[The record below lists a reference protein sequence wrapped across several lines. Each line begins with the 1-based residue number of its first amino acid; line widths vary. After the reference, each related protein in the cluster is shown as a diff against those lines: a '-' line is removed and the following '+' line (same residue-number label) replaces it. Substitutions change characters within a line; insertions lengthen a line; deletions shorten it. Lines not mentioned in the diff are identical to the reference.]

1 MAEKLT
7 VQQLSTLNTYL
18 KKHPDAKREDAIK
31 LLFDGSNTKQT
42 EKGVKVEHNKSD
54 KKQTITLK
62 SGLSVDVAKGT
73 TVETKEGKITLSKT
87 GRYSVTGKDGKTKYY
102 AANGK
107 ELNEKYFKQVESSTG
122 NVMVKNSKGVTV
134 DVNKRLQNRIARASK
149 ELKHEEDNQGW
160 MGKLWS
166 GTKNTFGFGDS
177 SDKVKEQL
185 KQEQK
190 LLKQFNQQPQNRAKI
205 FKQLTSLEY
214 NTKNMQD
221 FVEGKIQLQSEKN
234 LDGYKEGQKI
244 AVDVASDVVSG
255 VASFGVYTAAVAA
268 APFTAGASIAVGV
281 AAAGVVGAG
290 VKAGLKASDTI
301 GTDKKYDSL
310 GSDLLMGSVNGAI
323 APLTAGAGGAVAKT
337 VAVRAGVQV
346 VKETGKQA
354 TKQVISQTTKNAAK
368 QGFARTFKTN
378 LAESIVQPNNY
389 KLVGG
394 TLTKRLGAYASEG
407 AVDGALS
414 GGAYSGVET
423 AKNGGNTGEILQ
435 ATALGF
441 GMGAFM
447 GGAMTSLAHSKGIV
461 TGNKN
466 ATKTTDKY
474 PQLTEIDKI
483 ARHDEIN
490 QANLSPHRFSDV
502 SGKKA
507 QKQVSDYLD
516 HLLSIIPE
524 NTPEA
529 KNVNKVKKYADF
541 ILPDGTLISR
551 NHAGDTGIPV
561 MNPTTGQW
569 EIPDVE
575 NAVLF
580 WIKDVE
586 GKEHVLPALTPE
598 NVSKAKR
605 IIEYMSSQ
613 TEIPRENIN
622 TVQKGFLNKIK
633 PNPKEITQDAVETS
647 VVKETD
653 NTVPTPKAQGDS
665 SLAPSGRGL
674 GRGADDI
681 TPTPKSQGAIKDAEI
696 VMPKKLEIVKENII
710 SEEEFRQ
717 QMLNFGIRNNKIPF
731 LMKNF
736 ADIDGNISQ
745 DVVNIIT
752 SDKELFYKAMAIR
765 PDIIVVSLQAMKNAD
780 GHFLKDAINYVQ
792 KEIAEG
798 KNFHSATV
806 ALSQIKKEMGNID
819 ANSIKI
825 YNDIVSK
832 FKENKGKVIDLIIK
846 AKSSEQSEIID
857 KLALLQAK
865 PNFKDIVTTLKSIT
879 KDKKISLELINDAE
893 SLTAN
898 VDKYTHWKLTDY
910 LKETESEFNYDD
922 AMLAARIIKEG
933 QIEVPKQIDL
943 CLTYLKLTENQNIAN
958 LPVKDFELLTDTLGY
973 SAKYKDM
980 AMNLYKKCQNNGMS
994 KEQYFDLLAKNKENL
1009 EYLRFDE
1016 IQDILINQSD
1026 KKLKIVKNS
1035 ASEKFFS
1042 LEENITENTDKTSVA
1057 YNYAINEDNTI
1068 TYLNKET
1075 MYIKKGN
1082 SILEVEYPDKTIKR
1096 FYNDGALDLSQL
1108 SNVTLEEVLDSNG
1121 KRISRT
1127 LSKPSKRNP
1136 GVIVTLKEIYDNTGN
1151 VAEVQEIGKLTYHGS
1166 KKQGLK
1172 VQRRYTS
1179 PSGVDSTHTIVQGPK
1194 GTYSKFEANGVGITR
1209 KFKKFANNETVTR
1222 VNGETYTSK
1231 FSENKIEITRK
1242 TQDGRIE
1249 TAVLDSDLLDFDLL
1263 DLYKQLPGDYLFK
1276 LKEYGIKVKLGYEAN
1291 NAAFS
1296 PVAKTILISEERKN
1310 NPFTFAHEF
1319 GHAMD
1324 FVAFNNLSANK
1335 ELREVFEKELYK
1347 FNSERTTTERNIIGY
1362 FINKT
1367 IDANSE
1373 LQELI
1378 AEVNAITSGLLHDSD
1393 VHLQRAKILQENFPE
1408 TTAYIINKFKTMDVE
1423 SGIEKNLKQAALH
1436 FDDNV
1441 VVSDVAKVSHSAP
1454 TPKAQGVVSS
1464 AISQTEHALTAS
1476 ELQAIQKSIKQL
1488 PFMTEIED
1496 KPAFYNKIIE
1506 KIQAAVT
1513 KNANGDMKL
1522 IQSRISKID
1531 GTNFKSYIV
1540 RNAKNI
1546 DIILDNAKEINE
1558 IYDNICD
1565 EFVWTSND
1573 VIMGI
1578 NKDNFQEVLKAS
1590 RLVKKGDQDA
1600 INYLYYVD
1608 YSQNPHTV
1616 KYGDTTVEVDTQ
1628 DIIALLSTRQAYDS
1642 EKFDR
1647 EISKLF
1653 SKNVDMQEK
1662 KAYGKSFA
1670 GIIEQKPEL
1679 LEIAE
1684 KTKHMSGKEYRD
1696 YINNLFAE
1704 NKLDK
1709 NLTFKTFEPDDVSVE
1724 ADTAIGAY
1732 LHMRK
1737 HPELSK
1743 NVSVKETIQDTT
1755 PKPQGVKS
1763 EVIQNTES
1771 MSNAKPVM
1779 YAPTKQNIKRVFEK
1793 TRKFLTKPVDESYK
1807 MKLNGIK
1814 FDFYRCSSAEK
1825 DAVIKALHENEEFI
1839 NIIKTDAI
1847 SGLKDSNMNAEV
1859 RRISTSSK
1867 DPEYRILLNDNS
1879 DSDIKRVIDF
1889 RIDENEKINFYQI
1902 EKIKQIE
1909 TTEKIGEASATH
1921 IYMNG
1926 DNNFTRITENTF
1938 NDSLIKEVNSNDRQ
1952 LIERVK
1958 FKDSDL
1964 RRGESEITI
1973 TRPDEYGNLIEDKVG
1988 TVKVFQKKDA
1998 NGNHEVIH
2006 ARKRIETSDGTKS
2019 RQIKVFGKDRQGTT
2033 YKILDKDGNVQL
2045 NIKRS
2050 HRKIDENHYRSFHNG
2065 ERFDIKYE
2073 NDGITVSMVEGTGS
2087 KEQLVKPVKLSF
2099 NELDPKLI
2107 DLYKQLPGDYLY
2119 KLHLMGVKVK
2129 YNPKPKLLGFAYED
2143 RSYYRPDKKM
2153 IEITE
2158 CSKDNPEI
2166 FAHEFSHAI
2175 DDYLSIASDPEY
2187 LKLSKQEWRE
2197 FSKNSGIKER
2207 HEIGYFTQNLKP
2219 EDYNPDVELIAGVGQ
2234 TIAGFSD
2241 TENRAQIGDAILFM
2255 NYSKTIAYV
2264 GKKLDMPIEEFAKT
2278 GKKVSADYDIAAVK
2292 AQHSAPTPKNTR

>member
-1 MAEKLT
+1 MLIKVKIYKVLQKRYRYKTCITCNKVKGQMAEKLT

-31 LLFDGSNTKQT
+31 LLFDGSNAKQT

-122 NVMVKNSKGVTV
+122 NVVVKNSKGVNI

-149 ELKHEEDNQGW
+149 ELKHEEDNHGW

-205 FKQLTSLEY
+205 FKQLTGLEY

-268 APFTAGASIAVGV
+268 APFTGGTSIAVGV
-281 AAAGVVGAG
+281 AAAGVIGAG

-423 AKNGGNTGEILQ
+423 AKNGGSAGEILQ

-529 KNVNKVKKYADF
+529 NNVNKVKKYADF

-622 TVQKGFLNKIK
+622 TVQKEFLNKIK

-653 NTVPTPKAQGDS
+653 NTVPTPKPQGDS

-681 TPTPKSQGAIKDAEI
+681 TPTPKS
-696 VMPKKLEIVKENII
+696 
-710 SEEEFRQ
+710 
-717 QMLNFGIRNNKIPF
+717 
-731 LMKNF
+731 
-736 ADIDGNISQ
+736 
-745 DVVNIIT
+745 
-752 SDKELFYKAMAIR
+752 
-765 PDIIVVSLQAMKNAD
+765 
-780 GHFLKDAINYVQ
+780 
-792 KEIAEG
+792 
-798 KNFHSATV
+798 
-806 ALSQIKKEMGNID
+806 
-819 ANSIKI
+819 
-825 YNDIVSK
+825 
-832 FKENKGKVIDLIIK
+832 
-846 AKSSEQSEIID
+846 
-857 KLALLQAK
+857 
-865 PNFKDIVTTLKSIT
+865 
-879 KDKKISLELINDAE
+879 
-893 SLTAN
+893 
-898 VDKYTHWKLTDY
+898 
-910 LKETESEFNYDD
+910 
-922 AMLAARIIKEG
+922 
-933 QIEVPKQIDL
+933 
-943 CLTYLKLTENQNIAN
+943 
-958 LPVKDFELLTDTLGY
+958 
-973 SAKYKDM
+973 
-980 AMNLYKKCQNNGMS
+980 
-994 KEQYFDLLAKNKENL
+994 
-1009 EYLRFDE
+1009 
-1016 IQDILINQSD
+1016 
-1026 KKLKIVKNS
+1026 
-1035 ASEKFFS
+1035 
-1042 LEENITENTDKTSVA
+1042 
-1057 YNYAINEDNTI
+1057 
-1068 TYLNKET
+1068 
-1075 MYIKKGN
+1075 
-1082 SILEVEYPDKTIKR
+1082 
-1096 FYNDGALDLSQL
+1096 
-1108 SNVTLEEVLDSNG
+1108 
-1121 KRISRT
+1121 
-1127 LSKPSKRNP
+1127 
-1136 GVIVTLKEIYDNTGN
+1136 
-1151 VAEVQEIGKLTYHGS
+1151 
-1166 KKQGLK
+1166 
-1172 VQRRYTS
+1172 
-1179 PSGVDSTHTIVQGPK
+1179 
-1194 GTYSKFEANGVGITR
+1194 
-1209 KFKKFANNETVTR
+1209 
-1222 VNGETYTSK
+1222 
-1231 FSENKIEITRK
+1231 
-1242 TQDGRIE
+1242 
-1249 TAVLDSDLLDFDLL
+1249 
-1263 DLYKQLPGDYLFK
+1263 
-1276 LKEYGIKVKLGYEAN
+1276 
-1291 NAAFS
+1291 
-1296 PVAKTILISEERKN
+1296 
-1310 NPFTFAHEF
+1310 
-1319 GHAMD
+1319 
-1324 FVAFNNLSANK
+1324 
-1335 ELREVFEKELYK
+1335 
-1347 FNSERTTTERNIIGY
+1347 
-1362 FINKT
+1362 
-1367 IDANSE
+1367 
-1373 LQELI
+1373 
-1378 AEVNAITSGLLHDSD
+1378 
-1393 VHLQRAKILQENFPE
+1393 
-1408 TTAYIINKFKTMDVE
+1408 
-1423 SGIEKNLKQAALH
+1423 
-1436 FDDNV
+1436 
-1441 VVSDVAKVSHSAP
+1441 
-1454 TPKAQGVVSS
+1454 QGVVSS

-1531 GTNFKSYIV
+1531 GTNCKSYIV

-1684 KTKHMSGKEYRD
+1684 KTKHMSEKEYRD

-1709 NLTFKTFEPDDVSVE
+1709 NLT
-1724 ADTAIGAY
+1724 

-1755 PKPQGVKS
+1755 PKPQGASS
-1763 EVIQNTES
+1763 E
-1771 MSNAKPVM
+1771 
-1779 YAPTKQNIKRVFEK
+1779 
-1793 TRKFLTKPVDESYK
+1793 
-1807 MKLNGIK
+1807 
-1814 FDFYRCSSAEK
+1814 
-1825 DAVIKALHENEEFI
+1825 I
-1839 NIIKTDAI
+1839 NIPQGKFAAPNTKFAETDEAFRTI
-1847 SGLKDSNMNAEV
+1847 V
-1859 RRISTSSK
+1859 TRRK
-1867 DPEYRILLNDNS
+1867 
-1879 DSDIKRVIDF
+1879 SDIQ
-1889 RIDENEKINFYQI
+1889 E
-1902 EKIKQIE
+1902 
-1909 TTEKIGEASATH
+1909 
-1921 IYMNG
+1921 
-1926 DNNFTRITENTF
+1926 
-1938 NDSLIKEVNSNDRQ
+1938 L
-1952 LIERVK
+1952 
-1958 FKDSDL
+1958 
-1964 RRGESEITI
+1964 
-1973 TRPDEYGNLIEDKVG
+1973 
-1988 TVKVFQKKDA
+1988 
-1998 NGNHEVIH
+1998 
-2006 ARKRIETSDGTKS
+2006 RKRRD
-2019 RQIKVFGKDRQGTT
+2019 
-2033 YKILDKDGNVQL
+2033 QL
-2045 NIKRS
+2045 R
-2050 HRKIDENHYRSFHNG
+2050 
-2065 ERFDIKYE
+2065 
-2073 NDGITVSMVEGTGS
+2073 TG
-2087 KEQLVKPVKLSF
+2087 QP
-2099 NELDPKLI
+2099 
-2107 DLYKQLPGDYLY
+2107 
-2119 KLHLMGVKVK
+2119 
-2129 YNPKPKLLGFAYED
+2129 
-2143 RSYYRPDKKM
+2143 
-2153 IEITE
+2153 
-2158 CSKDNPEI
+2158 
-2166 FAHEFSHAI
+2166 
-2175 DDYLSIASDPEY
+2175 
-2187 LKLSKQEWRE
+2187 
-2197 FSKNSGIKER
+2197 R
-2207 HEIGYFTQNLKP
+2207 HHQ
-2219 EDYNPDVELIAGVGQ
+2219 
-2234 TIAGFSD
+2234 S
-2241 TENRAQIGDAILFM
+2241 
-2255 NYSKTIAYV
+2255 
-2264 GKKLDMPIEEFAKT
+2264 
-2278 GKKVSADYDIAAVK
+2278 
-2292 AQHSAPTPKNTR
+2292 